1 LTSYAVTDP
10 KGELITQQP
19 SRFMAVALA
28 AKALLPEKAP
38 A

>member
-28 AKALLPEKAP
+28 AKAMLPEKAP